1 MDLSSLVLAG
11 QYILFAAQLVGQIS
25 WYVYMSIVVVV
36 VALLVARYLT
46 NALHLNPFGQLA
58 YHANRPAD
66 VLLGNM
72 RRSRLYYPMRRALK
86 FDPAVLMLL
95 IATAIVCYV
104 ISLVISYLL
113 GLMSGVGRS
122 LIAFGDGYAFNG
134 VRYLAGTVLLAV
146 IFYLLA
152 LMLVVFVNW
161 IFGLFSRAAY
171 RALERIG
178 PLLHIFEFG
187 GVFAGW
193 SFLILA
199 IALNIAASAVQMIF
213 LS

>member
-1 MDLSSLVLAG
+1 MDLSPLVLAG
-11 QYILFAAQLVGQIS
+11 EYILFAAQLVGQIS
-25 WYVYMSIVVVV
+25 WYIYLGIVVVV
-36 VALLVARYLT
+36 AALLIAHYLT
-46 NALHLNPFGQLA
+46 EVLHLNPFGRLA
-58 YHANRPAD
+58 YHANRPARGMLD
-66 VLLGNM
+66 RM
-72 RRSRLYYPMRRALK
+72 RKSRLYYPLRRALK

-95 IATAIVCYV
+95 IGTAIVCYV
-104 ISLVISYLL
+104 ISLVIGYLL
-113 GLMSGVGRS
+113 SLMSGVGRS

-134 VRYLAGTVLLAV
+134 VRYLVGTILLAV

-152 LMLVVFVNW
+152 LMLIVFVNW

-178 PLLHIFEFG
+178 PLLRIFEFG

-193 SFLILA
+193 SFLILG
-199 IALNIAASAVQMIF
+199 IALSFAAGAVQMIF